1 MTIDYLKCRT
11 QDLEIP
17 DENPFQ
23 NDKLGRSQIADA
35 LTDVAS
41 FYGQSGC
48 VMALDG
54 EWGAGKTTFVKMW
67 EKSLQKK
74 GFKTLYF
81 NAWSSDYS
89 DDALMAIVSELQE
102 LSPESDTSK
111 KLVEIT
117 GRILLTVGK
126 IAAKCLIG
134 SGGDAVEALLS
145 EGTDIG
151 KECLNAYV
159 TQKNTIE
166 DFKKHV
172 SKFVAF
178 NAGEHPIVFFVD
190 ELDRCS
196 PRYAVSVL
204 ERIKHL
210 FEIPNIIFVLA
221 INKVQLC
228 NAIQGYF
235 GSANMDSNEYLRR
248 FIDIEY
254 TLPAPKLEN
263 YCEYLYNEYRFYDF
277 FRSNQRMSSL
287 SSYYDS
293 EHFKTI
299 AYTMCEI
306 VQINLRQIDRIYAYA
321 RLALMQFHPSN
332 YLLPDVYFLL
342 CFWKIVN
349 PTFYKSIRNKDYN
362 TQELLSKLEEIIP
375 DGYFNQAYSIYNND
389 YILYA
394 IAGFIYCY
402 DITDIKN
409 QRIVNPSIKANQVDG
424 KNSYNIKSRCFDNDK
439 FYEALDNFYACNN
452 RSFSYG
458 LSYIFNRIDLLDSF
472 K

>member
-1 MTIDYLKCRT
+1 MTIDCLKCRT

-23 NDKLGRSQIADA
+23 NDKLGRSQIADI

-89 DDALMAIVSELQE
+89 DDALMAIVSELQG
-102 LSPESDTSK
+102 LSPESSK
-111 KLVEIT
+111 SQELVEIT
-117 GRILLTVGK
+117 GRILFTVGK
-126 IAAKCLIG
+126 IATKYFIG
-134 SGGDAVEALLS
+134 NGVDAIEALLPKN
-145 EGTDIG
+145 IG

-159 TQKNTIE
+159 TQKNTIK
-166 DFKKHV
+166 DFKNQV
-172 SKFVAF
+172 SEFVAF

-235 GSANMDSNEYLRR
+235 GSDQIDSNEYLRR
-248 FIDIEY
+248 FIDINY
-254 TLPAPKLEN
+254 TLGIPDVKT
-263 YCEYLYNEYRFYDF
+263 YCKHLYNQYGFDDF
-277 FRSNQRMSSL
+277 FNTQERLNYFRN
-287 SSYYDS
+287 DS
-293 EHFKTI
+293 ESDRFIDTAI
-299 AYTMCEI
+299 QMCNFSKS
-306 VQINLRQIDRIYAYA
+306 NLRQIDRIFSYA
-321 RLALMQFHPSN
+321 RLALMQFKAN
-332 YLLPDVYFLL
+332 TYILPNIYFML
-342 CFWKIVN
+342 CFWKIMN
-349 PTFYKSIRNKDYN
+349 PSFYSKLRNVIY
-362 TQELLSKLEEIIP
+362 TPQELLTELENILPKVFFTNEPSNYNGIHNIYTIAAFIF
-375 DGYFNQAYSIYNND
+375 GYDKTSHPNEQTIHRPTLTS
-389 YILYA
+389 
-394 IAGFIYCY
+394 
-402 DITDIKN
+402 TDSQGN
-409 QRIVNPSIKANQVDG
+409 LVF
-424 KNSYNIKSRCFDNDK
+424 NIKSNFFKKEDFERALYFYYEHYRENIDNG
-439 FYEALDNFYACNN
+439 FTYLFQ
-452 RSFSYG
+452 
-458 LSYIFNRIDLLDSF
+458 RIDLLKSF
-472 K
+472 N